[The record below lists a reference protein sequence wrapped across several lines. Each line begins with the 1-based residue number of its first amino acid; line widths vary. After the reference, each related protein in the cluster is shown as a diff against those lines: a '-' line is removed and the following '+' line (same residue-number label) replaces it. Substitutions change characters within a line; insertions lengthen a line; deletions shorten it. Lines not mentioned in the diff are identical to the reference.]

1 MVFSK
6 FEFGE
11 PISKKKNPDLRSTL
25 KKVDAKKENLECLK
39 QSDQAK
45 AEQLIKKEGWK
56 KAIQLAEGL
65 KVKDDP
71 KLIRKSLKREEKRK
85 EKSAKQWKE
94 RMDISDKD
102 KQRRQNER
110 LKHLQERHA
119 DKNIKKKSRA
129 GFEGKWG
136 NH

>member
-1 MVFSK
+1 MFSK

-11 PISKKKNPDLRSTL
+11 PVIKKKNPDLRSTL
-25 KKVDAKKENLECLK
+25 KKVDTKKENLECLK
-39 QSDQAK
+39 QSDQAR
-45 AEQLIKKEGWK
+45 AEHLIKKEGWK

-94 RMDISDKD
+94 RLDLLDKD
-102 KQRRQNER
+102 KQRRQKDR
-110 LKHLQERHA
+110 LKHLQERHT
-119 DKNIKKKSRA
+119 DKKIKKKPRA